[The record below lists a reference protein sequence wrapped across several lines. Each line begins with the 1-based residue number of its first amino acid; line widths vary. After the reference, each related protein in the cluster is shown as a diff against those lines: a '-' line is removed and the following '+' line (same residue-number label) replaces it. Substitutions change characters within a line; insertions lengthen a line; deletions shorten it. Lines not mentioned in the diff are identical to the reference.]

1 MNLKINTIVNYLF
14 QYRKFLQT
22 LMLVVFCCF
31 NSSVYSQKSAHQISK
46 YLQKGE
52 LEKILNL
59 STEEIASIQEVDN
72 LRSVGKILL
81 EDQQYDKSAFCYEQ
95 LLTKYKTHLLS
106 DDYVHYYFCLLNTGK
121 SGLLSQDQ
129 KEKADT
135 NKWMKMLKLS
145 ARAQTYF
152 ASKNNRNPIV
162 LKSNIY
168 PSYGFSLTQDTLRYF
183 TEKNQAI
190 EDVLLEET
198 ATILNNKV
206 SNLNSRSAVYQN
218 ACIKEVKGGSKQLK
232 LNLKR
237 FAGRQIFVLKQ
248 SKDIIYSVESFSN
261 GRFAIKIKCDK
272 LSPFTFN
279 SQDYDCAMPFF
290 DEKHQTL
297 YYCSN
302 KPGGFGSWDIYSS
315 NYNNGKWNEPVNL
328 GDQVNTPFMDIFPQ
342 MSDYGLLFSTNGRIG
357 AGGFDNYLF
366 SFKDKVAHNLAVFN
380 SSKDDFCLQEINNT
394 SIGIQN
400 GQLVDYQ
407 LSVKNFLSDIK
418 KQEAELIAFLYPERL
433 EAARK
438 EKLRKDSL
446 QKVAKQI
453 KLRKEKEEYEKKLVQ
468 WNSLKN
474 LYYEIEQTNI
484 KQSQKPRID
493 SIIQTICDLQVKQ
506 VYLIAYADGF
516 GTSLFN
522 RSIASKRAFSL
533 MDYVASHENLKGLSF
548 IPVIMGE
555 TLSVPEK
562 SDSKTR
568 KVEFKIASKVFSGKA
583 LLAVLSQ
590 EELDSV
596 LSQDYQSTDLPQS
609 NKLKYQKV
617 RAWHKVL
624 AGETIGEISLKY
636 NCPIQQIEQV
646 NNINDG
652 IIMLNEYLFI
662 PEENIKNLTKNN
674 N

>member
-1 MNLKINTIVNYLF
+1 MINLIQNRNLLLALLF
-14 QYRKFLQT
+14 
-22 LMLVVFCCF
+22 VVCCF
-31 NSSVYSQKSAHQISK
+31 SSSTTYSQKTAKNIFK
-46 YLQKGE
+46 CLQKGE
-52 LEKILNL
+52 LEKIVKL
-59 STEEIASIQEVDN
+59 SAEEISTLEKADD

-81 EDQQYDKSAFCYEQ
+81 EDLQYGKSAICYQQ
-95 LLTKYKTHLLS
+95 LLSEHKTSLLAS
-106 DDYVHYYFCLLNTGK
+106 DYMNYYFCLLNTGK
-121 SGLLSQDQ
+121 QELVLKSGKQQVDS
-129 KEKADT
+129 
-135 NKWMKMLKLS
+135 NKWVKMLKIS
-145 ARAQTYF
+145 ARAQSYF
-152 ASKNNRNPIV
+152 ASQEKINPLLIE
-162 LKSNIY
+162 SNIY

-183 TEKNQAI
+183 TEKNQ
-190 EDVLLEET
+190 EVKDVLLEET

-232 LNLKR
+232 LNLNR

-261 GRFAIKIKCDK
+261 GRFTIKIKCDK

-328 GDQVNTPFMDIFPQ
+328 GDQVNTPFTDIFPQ
-342 MSDYGLLFSTNGRIG
+342 ISDYGLLFSTNGRIG

-366 SFKDKVAHNLAVFN
+366 SFKDKIAHNLAVFN
-380 SSKDDFCLQEINNT
+380 SPEDDFCLQEINNT

-433 EAARK
+433 EAAKRSK
-438 EKLRKDSL
+438 VRQDSL
-446 QKVAKQI
+446 QNVAKQI

-484 KQSQKPRID
+484 KQWQKPRID
-493 SIIQTICDLQVKQ
+493 SIIQTISDLQVKQ

-522 RSIASKRAFSL
+522 RSIASKRAFSM
-533 MDYVASHENLKGLSF
+533 MDYLASHENLKGVSF

-555 TLSVPEK
+555 TLSTPDK
-562 SDSKTR
+562 SDCKTR
-568 KVEFKIASKVFSGKA
+568 KVEFKIAREAFSAKG

-590 EELDSV
+590 EEPDSI
-596 LSQDYQSTDLPQS
+596 LSQNYQSTDLPQS

-636 NCPIQQIEQV
+636 NCPIQRIEQM

-662 PEENIKNLTKNN
+662 PEENITNLTKNN